1 LNHTYQVIIVGGGPV
16 GVALAVNLGL
26 KGVRCALIESR
37 SGLDRIPKG
46 QNLTQRTLEHFHFW
60 GIEKELRAARIMPPG
75 FPIGE
80 ITAYG
85 DLMSAYWQAPAGRE
99 LVRAYYFQDNERL
112 PQYQMEAVLR
122 KKLAALASVDCR
134 FGWSARGIEQD
145 ADGVRVVIEDGAGTR
160 ATIAAEYAVGCDG
173 AWSMVR
179 SQVGIACAET
189 DFERRMVLA
198 VFRSRELSEGLRRFP
213 PRSTYRVMHP
223 DLQGY
228 WKFFGRIDT
237 EEGWFFHAPLP
248 PGADHGS
255 DTTAQVTAQATALLH
270 EAAGFSFA
278 CQFDHL
284 GTWDLRV
291 AVAEKYQTGRVFIA
305 GDAAHSHPPYGGF
318 GLNNGLE
325 DAVNLSWKLAA
336 RLQGWGGDAL
346 LASYDEERRPVFHE
360 VAEDFIAARIAR
372 DKEFL
377 DRHNP
382 NRDRADFECA
392 WKARESDIGDRS
404 KAYEPNYE
412 GSPVVIGPPG
422 GISGAHGV
430 HSFKARAGHHLAP
443 RTMSCGEN
451 IFEHLGQAFTLLAFE
466 RDEAAAMFA
475 RAAQSLGVPLAV
487 VRDSYRDER
496 ADYAAHVVLV
506 RPDQFIA
513 WTGDEAPGDVVALL
527 RKVTGTSG

>member
-1 LNHTYQVIIVGGGPV
+1 LNNTHQVIIVGGGPV

-26 KGVRCALIESR
+26 KGIRCALIESR

-46 QNLTQRTLEHFHFW
+46 QNLTQRTLEHFYFW

-75 FPIGE
+75 YPIGE

-99 LVRAYYFQDNERL
+99 LVRPYYFQDNERL

-134 FGWSARGIEQD
+134 FGWSARRIEQD
-145 ADGVRVVIEDGAGTR
+145 ADSVRVVIESNAGTR
-160 ATIAAEYAVGCDG
+160 DTIAADYAVGCDG
-173 AWSMVR
+173 ARSIVR
-179 SQVGIACAET
+179 SQAGIARSGT

-198 VFRSRELSEGLRRFP
+198 VFRSRELSEGLKRFP

-223 DLQGY
+223 GLQGY

-248 PGADHGS
+248 PGAGS
-255 DTTAQVTAQATALLH
+255 ETDTTALLH

-291 AVAEKYQTGRVFIA
+291 AVAETYRAGRVFIA

-325 DAVNLSWKLAA
+325 DAVNLGWKLAA

-360 VAEDFIAARIAR
+360 VGQDFIAARIAR
-372 DKEFL
+372 DKAFL

-382 NRDRADFECA
+382 SRDRADFERA
-392 WKARESDIGDRS
+392 WAARESDIGDRS

-412 GSPVVIGPPG
+412 GSPVIFGPPG
-422 GISGAHGV
+422 GVSSAHGV
-430 HSFKARAGHHLAP
+430 HSFAARAGHHLAP
-443 RTMSCGEN
+443 RAMSSGRN
-451 IFEHLGQAFTLLAFE
+451 SFEHLGQAFTLLAFG
-466 RDEAAAMFA
+466 RDEAAAKFEH
-475 RAAQSLGVPLAV
+475 AAQSLGVPLAV

-496 ADYAAHVVLV
+496 ADYAARLVLV
-506 RPDQFIA
+506 RPDQFVA
-513 WTGDEAPGDVVALL
+513 WTGNDAPGDVVAVL
-527 RKVTGTSG
+527 RKVTGTAEGAAHRGVR